1 MILKLLSNFKQ
12 AVYHIFVLVQI
23 CGGFLIKELR
33 LSGDEIIIIIAD
45 EIKNSIMGAKYKRT
59 NKT

>member
-12 AVYHIFVLVQI
+12 AVYHIFVLLQI

-33 LSGDEIIIIIAD
+33 LSGDEIIIIAD

>member
-23 CGGFLIKELR
+23 YGGFLIKELR
-33 LSGDEIIIIIAD
+33 LSGDEIIIIAD

>member
-12 AVYHIFVLVQI
+12 AVYHIFFLVQI

-33 LSGDEIIIIIAD
+33 LSGDEIIIIAD